1 MKTEAEIRM
10 TGMQALI
17 STLGL
22 VEAERFVAALSRDR
36 FNYTQWRR
44 SGLPQMSV
52 EDIAREA
59 NQMMS
64 IHGLLAGLADLTH
77 GRATTPA

>member
-1 MKTEAEIRM
+1 
-10 TGMQALI
+10 LI

-52 EDIAREA
+52 EDIALEA
-59 NQMMS
+59 NQMFLKL
-64 IHGLLAGLADLTH
+64 GQK
-77 GRATTPA
+77 P